1 MFKIKDAAVIFIA
14 VTHHTHV
21 QLSRTLSCSS
31 LVSTHMLQA
40 CNEFLKRC
48 VLCRT
53 CQGMFG
59 GGRAE
64 REREKEWEWYCGREW
79 VVSAAPTATFPPPT
93 DQLSVRRSVSPSPC
107 LSVCPSVSLSVSGCL
122 EQCEI
127 KNCNKLQAKRQ
138 INYKIEE
145 RERQR
150 ERKRRRKGTTSEC
163 KKLAYNGDVMPP
175 LPTDEKE
182 FSVRI

>member
-1 MFKIKDAAVIFIA
+1 MYKIKDAAVIFIA
-14 VTHHTHV
+14 VTHHAHV

-79 VVSAAPTATFPPPT
+79 VVSACWLRLLCCSRTMQMRMRFVADYDVDYIAAAPTATFPRPLTNSPS
-93 DQLSVRRSVSPSPC
+93 DGLSVHLPACLSVRP
-107 LSVCPSVSLSVSGCL
+107 SVCQS
-122 EQCEI
+122 
-127 KNCNKLQAKRQ
+127 A
-138 INYKIEE
+138 
-145 RERQR
+145 
-150 ERKRRRKGTTSEC
+150 
-163 KKLAYNGDVMPP
+163 AA
-175 LPTDEKE
+175 
-182 FSVRI
+182 